1 MGFFIEWFQIQKE
14 FTSLFEEMSLQQLE
28 KCFCLSARERDG
40 DKIVIVGNN
49 QWVENDQFWL
59 NYLTVWSH
67 LRKQRDS

>member
-14 FTSLFEEMSLQQLE
+14 FTNLFEDVPATAREMRL
-28 KCFCLSARERDG
+28 CLSARERDG

-49 QWVENDQFWL
+49 KWVENDQFWL